1 MGLMLLTGDNVKQ
14 GKGSALLLKS
24 ARSKRKFWLEQLET
38 AIAARDKEAEATAHR
53 FIQEYEQFI
62 ALLTGQI
69 GAT

>member
-1 MGLMLLTGDNVKQ
+1 MTGGNVKQ
-14 GKGSALLLKS
+14 GKGSSLLLKS
-24 ARSKRKFWLEQLET
+24 ANAKRTFWLERLE
-38 AIAARDKEAEATAHR
+38 AAVAVRDREAQATAQR

>member
-1 MGLMLLTGDNVKQ
+1 MKQ

-24 ARSKRKFWLEQLET
+24 ARAKRSFWIEQLEA
-38 AIAARDKEAEATAHR
+38 AIRADDREAEATAKR

-69 GAT
+69 GAI

>member
-1 MGLMLLTGDNVKQ
+1 MTGENVKQ

-24 ARSKRKFWLEQLET
+24 ARAKRKFWLEQLDC
-38 AIAARDKEAEATAHR
+38 AVAARDREAQATAQR

-69 GAT
+69 GTT